1 MLIFPAIDLL
11 EGRPVR
17 LRQGD
22 YDRVTRF
29 GEDAVAMAR
38 RWADAG
44 AEWLHLVDLDG
55 ARDGQWRNLPLIAQ
69 VASSVSI
76 PVQAGGGARHLDD
89 VAAALAA
96 GVARVVVGTT
106 AIESPST
113 FRTWAGR
120 FGDRLAVSLDV
131 RGDSLAVRGWTAES
145 AGGLTATAQ
154 ALRAAGAVRFIHT
167 NIQRDGML
175 QGVDLTGL
183 RTLMPFGTPV
193 IVAGGIA
200 CLADLEALRDAGAEG
215 AIIGRAL
222 LDGSLDLA
230 EAIQV
235 GAQPRRS
242 RSPG

>member
-1 MLIFPAIDLL
+1 
-11 EGRPVR
+11 
-17 LRQGD
+17 
-22 YDRVTRF
+22 
-29 GEDAVAMAR
+29 
-38 RWADAG
+38 
-44 AEWLHLVDLDG
+44 
-55 ARDGQWRNLPLIAQ
+55 
-69 VASSVSI
+69 
-76 PVQAGGGARHLDD
+76 
-89 VAAALAA
+89 
-96 GVARVVVGTT
+96 VGTT

-145 AGGLTATAQ
+145 AGGLTATAR

-167 NIQRDGML
+167 NVQRDGTL